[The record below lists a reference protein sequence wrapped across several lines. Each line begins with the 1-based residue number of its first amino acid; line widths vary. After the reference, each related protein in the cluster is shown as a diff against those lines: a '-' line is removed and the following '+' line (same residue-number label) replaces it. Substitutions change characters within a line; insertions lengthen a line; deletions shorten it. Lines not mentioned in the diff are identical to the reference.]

1 MQQRYGN
8 AQVWGIKWQ
17 MSGAKCDAGM
27 SVQVNGLRKEIV
39 HLLLRKIEEPSFD
52 LSASKVVEAVLKL
65 LVHDGF

>member
-1 MQQRYGN
+1 
-8 AQVWGIKWQ
+8 